1 MTDDLLEELQPA
13 IPPGYV
19 QMNWMGG
26 FGRQIGP
33 LFEKNN
39 PDGTYSWGFLVSD
52 HHTNGMHNAH
62 GGMLMSFADMAI
74 GHVISQKVHR
84 FWVTVRLLTDFI
96 SGAKLG
102 EFVEGT
108 GELVGQEADLF
119 TVRGRIWTGDRTI
132 MTAAGVF
139 KSLGERPNTVRAA
152 WAQAIPRR

>member
-1 MTDDLLEELQPA
+1 MTDDLLEERLPA
-13 IPPGYV
+13 IPEGYR
-19 QMNWMGG
+19 QMNWTQG

-33 LFEKNN
+33 LYERNE
-39 PDGTYSWGFLVSD
+39 PGGGYTRGFLVSE
-52 HHTNGMHNAH
+52 HHTNGMQNAH
-62 GGMLMSFADMAI
+62 GGMLMSFADMAV